1 MSSNCT
7 GSTRTQPAHE
17 WNNVSLLHKSAHVST
32 HASVYILIYFGPL
45 QDFEFKVTINKKIN
59 VNIFP
64 QLVLCTPAG
73 EGLGSGMR
81 LANPKLWLSLI
92 PAENTPLA
100 SIYLS
105 QKLGIARCALTLTPP
120 WPSSLNP
127 LRPWT
132 LFICSHCSFMFYFST
147 SNV

>member
-7 GSTRTQPAHE
+7 GSARTQPAHE

-32 HASVYILIYFGPL
+32 HFSVYILIYLGPL

-81 LANPKLWLSLI
+81 LANPKL
-92 PAENTPLA
+92 
-100 SIYLS
+100 
-105 QKLGIARCALTLTPP
+105 
-120 WPSSLNP
+120 
-127 LRPWT
+127 
-132 LFICSHCSFMFYFST
+132 
-147 SNV
+147 